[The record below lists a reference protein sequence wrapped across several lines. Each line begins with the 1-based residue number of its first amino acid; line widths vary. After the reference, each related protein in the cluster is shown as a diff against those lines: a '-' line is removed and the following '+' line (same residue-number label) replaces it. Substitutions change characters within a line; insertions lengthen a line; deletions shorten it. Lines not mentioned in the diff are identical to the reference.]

1 MGESGSTKGI
11 YWYFQRVIMMKPTL
25 KKQHRE
31 GGGSSGR
38 KREYLGIYWYF
49 KRVIMMKPTLK
60 KQHIFTN
67 KYNKYCDFLLIQKS
81 VVIFAKSVTKHS
93 LKSWGAGFSVW

>member
-31 GGGSSGR
+31 VGGGGGGEQWEIAGVLR
-38 KREYLGIYWYF
+38 GYTGIS
-49 KRVIMMKPTLK
+49 RGL
-60 KQHIFTN
+60 
-67 KYNKYCDFLLIQKS
+67 S
-81 VVIFAKSVTKHS
+81 
-93 LKSWGAGFSVW
+93 

>member
-31 GGGSSGR
+31 GGGGGKGGER
-38 KREYLGIYWYF
+38 GGGGGGGGEQWEKAGVLRDIVVFQEGYHDETNIKETTHIY
-49 KRVIMMKPTLK
+49 
-60 KQHIFTN
+60 Q
-67 KYNKYCDFLLIQKS
+67 
-81 VVIFAKSVTKHS
+81 
-93 LKSWGAGFSVW
+93 

>member
-31 GGGSSGR
+31 GGGGEGSSGR
-38 KREYLGIYWYF
+38 KREYLGDTLVFQEGYHDETNIKETTHIY
-49 KRVIMMKPTLK
+49 
-60 KQHIFTN
+60 Q
-67 KYNKYCDFLLIQKS
+67 
-81 VVIFAKSVTKHS
+81 
-93 LKSWGAGFSVW
+93 

>member
-31 GGGSSGR
+31 GGGGGEQWEIAGVLR
-38 KREYLGIYWYF
+38 GYTGIS
-49 KRVIMMKPTLK
+49 RGL
-60 KQHIFTN
+60 
-67 KYNKYCDFLLIQKS
+67 S
-81 VVIFAKSVTKHS
+81 
-93 LKSWGAGFSVW
+93 

>member
-31 GGGSSGR
+31 GGGEGSSGR
-38 KREYLGIYWYF
+38 KREYLGDILVFQEGYHDETNIKETTHIY
-49 KRVIMMKPTLK
+49 
-60 KQHIFTN
+60 Q
-67 KYNKYCDFLLIQKS
+67 
-81 VVIFAKSVTKHS
+81 
-93 LKSWGAGFSVW
+93 

>member
-31 GGGSSGR
+31 VGGGGRGAVGDSGS
-38 KREYLGIYWYF
+38 
-49 KRVIMMKPTLK
+49 T
-60 KQHIFTN
+60 
-67 KYNKYCDFLLIQKS
+67 
-81 VVIFAKSVTKHS
+81 
-93 LKSWGAGFSVW
+93 